1 MIYHVP
7 GPYHPHFSKRS
18 TCGFPGGGVL
28 LGADNLSFLLW
39 WSPHSPLYLSWTK
52 GYTILWEGRALM
64 PRGIDSKKG
73 VQLVYRRF
81 SAFHRFN
88 HYLVMVSFFGLA
100 LTGMPLKFQD
110 SFWSQLFINAVGGV
124 EMAGLIHRVM
134 AVANITYFLLES
146 GYMVYYVLARK
157 GPIFGEDS
165 IVPSWKDWRDMRGMF
180 RWFFGKGP
188 KPRFNR
194 FTYWEK
200 FDYWAL
206 FAGTIL
212 IGGSGLMM
220 WFPEEATSILPG
232 VTLNVALVIH
242 SNEAFLAT
250 GVIFIFVHFFSA
262 HGRPESFPAEG
273 RRRLFSVV
281 TGAATIFAFTAATYT
296 LLLILWPLL
305 F

>member
-1 MIYHVP
+1 
-7 GPYHPHFSKRS
+7 
-18 TCGFPGGGVL
+18 
-28 LGADNLSFLLW
+28 
-39 WSPHSPLYLSWTK
+39 
-52 GYTILWEGRALM
+52 M

-194 FTYWEK
+194 FTYLE
-200 FDYWAL
+200 
-206 FAGTIL
+206 
-212 IGGSGLMM
+212 
-220 WFPEEATSILPG
+220 
-232 VTLNVALVIH
+232 
-242 SNEAFLAT
+242 T

-262 HGRPESFPAEG
+262 HGRPESFPADQVIFSGYLSVEHCAEDRPAEYQNRLQSGTLEEVVQSAPPEG

-281 TGAATIFAFTAATYT
+281 AGAATIFAFTAATYT